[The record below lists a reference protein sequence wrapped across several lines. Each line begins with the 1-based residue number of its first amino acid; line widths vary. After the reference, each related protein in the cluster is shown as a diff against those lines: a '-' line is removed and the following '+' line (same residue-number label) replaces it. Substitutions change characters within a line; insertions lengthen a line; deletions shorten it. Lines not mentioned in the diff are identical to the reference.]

1 MIAFAVFAGLVL
13 GLPVLGL
20 LPPLRQGRAFN
31 AIAHVAM
38 PERAHYGARWASVL
52 AQEVVEWWAAWAGAF
67 LIALGP
73 AIALAGLTPTGFL
86 TEAWLLPIGAEA
98 PFPHQFGFAT
108 PLLALAAWA
117 WRRTKAGE
125 RQLEYLGW
133 GAEWLHGRGQRLPQY
148 RDLPLYADRMRL
160 AYPRLFGRMTSLQL
174 QHRLESRFW
183 LARILLALLSR
194 RIGKAAR

>member
-20 LPPLRQGRAFN
+20 LPPQRRGRAFN
-31 AIAHVAM
+31 AIAHIAM

-52 AQEVVEWWAAWAGAF
+52 AQEVVEWWSAWAGAF
-67 LIALGP
+67 VLAALP
-73 AIALAGLTPTGFL
+73 AVLLDRLTPFGL
-86 TEAWLLPIGAEA
+86 GA
-98 PFPHQFGFAT
+98 
-108 PLLALAAWA
+108 PLLAVAAWC
-117 WRRTKAGE
+117 WRRTKPGE

-133 GAEWLHGRGQRLPQY
+133 AAEWLHGRRQRLPEY

-160 AYPRLFGRMTSLQL
+160 AYPRLFGAMTSLQVM
-174 QHRLESRFW
+174 HRLESRFW

-194 RIGKAAR
+194 RILRLARHDPSTGSG